1 MSLWNT
7 LKETEREGIEE
18 VYRLAYYAIA
28 NQLIENGYKEAQARE
43 LFQQAVVFLVHK
55 VKENDF
61 DPDTDITLYLST
73 LIKGLTKD
81 KQ

>member
-18 VYRLAYYAIA
+18 VYKMAYYTIA

-43 LFQQAVVFLVHK
+43 LFQQAVVFLVHQ

-61 DPDTDITLYLST
+61 DPNTDLTLYLST
-73 LIKGLTKD
+73 VIKGLTKD